1 VLAESR
7 RMKLV
12 KYALSECV
20 GAGVSIRF
28 EDLEAG
34 WEKSGLSGPEESS
47 FYAHVPR
54 RRYSRENPAS
64 PKGGWYRETYHTL
77 LGLDSDM

>member
-1 VLAESR
+1 MLAESR
-7 RMKLV
+7 RMKFV

-34 WEKSGLSGPEESS
+34 WEKSGLSGPGE
-47 FYAHVPR
+47 
-54 RRYSRENPAS
+54 
-64 PKGGWYRETYHTL
+64 L
-77 LGLDSDM
+77 LLCACPPTKVLTTKSGIAERGMV